1 MAVCHACGT
10 SIDDRTRVYRTSVCP
25 GCGRDLKCCLNCRFY
40 DPSAHWQCR
49 ETIPEEVR
57 DKEKANFCEYFQL
70 RPSATDGPVAPGRAD
85 EKAREARDKL
95 DKLFGDG

>member
-1 MAVCHACGT
+1 M
-10 SIDDRTRVYRTSVCP
+10 YRTSLCP
-25 GCGRDLKCCLNCRFY
+25 GCGRELKCCLNCRFY

-70 RPSATDGPVAPGRAD
+70 RPDSQDGPGVPGRAQ
-85 EKAREARDKL
+85 EKAREARDRL

>member
-1 MAVCHACGT
+1 MAVCYACAT
-10 SIDDRTRVYRTSVCP
+10 QIDDRMRVYRTTVCP

-40 DPSAHWQCR
+40 DPGAHWQCR

-70 RPSATDGPVAPGRAD
+70 RPSAEGGSPGVGRAE
-85 EKAREARDKL
+85 EKAREARNKL
-95 DKLFGDG
+95 DDLFGDG